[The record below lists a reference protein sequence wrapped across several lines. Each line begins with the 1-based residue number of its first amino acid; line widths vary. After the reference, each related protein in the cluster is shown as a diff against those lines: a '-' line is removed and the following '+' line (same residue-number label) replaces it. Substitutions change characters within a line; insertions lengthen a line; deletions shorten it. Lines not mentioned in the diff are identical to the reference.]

1 MGRSIVSFCGLCSM
15 PATSRESQAEW
26 NEITSECYS
35 GFAHKACHVWSLS
48 TSLVRVSDRVIVSS
62 CPMSQDVPS
71 LAVCFQEEDFL
82 PPGST
87 MSRHKTE
94 EHATLLHC
102 CYMSIDAGGFHV
114 LFVDLSTLIDIY
126 EIKEVG
132 ELLSLDGTGF
142 SDHIDVSLSST
153 VSGCWTVPWNPL
165 EIHAVIQ
172 PASLATIKSYKI
184 I

>member
-102 CYMSIDAGGFHV
+102 YIQLNGHCMSHLKYGIWRIMRKALLWMPCRWHKHPYKLVEYQAGYFPV
-114 LFVDLSTLIDIY
+114 RYIT
-126 EIKEVG
+126 
-132 ELLSLDGTGF
+132 
-142 SDHIDVSLSST
+142 
-153 VSGCWTVPWNPL
+153 
-165 EIHAVIQ
+165 
-172 PASLATIKSYKI
+172 
-184 I
+184 

>member
-1 MGRSIVSFCGLCSM
+1 MLFWVRTHSLPCLDFVD
-15 PATSRESQAEW
+15 
-26 NEITSECYS
+26 
-35 GFAHKACHVWSLS
+35 VWCVCL
-48 TSLVRVSDRVIVSS
+48 TVSS
-62 CPMSQDVPS
+62 CVIMSDVPS
-71 LAVCFQEEDFL
+71 LGVCFQEEDFL

-87 MSRHKTE
+87 MSRHVYRGACYI
-94 EHATLLHC
+94 ATST

-165 EIHAVIQ
+165 EIHAEIQ
-172 PASLATIKSYKI
+172 PAWLATIKSYKI
-184 I
+184 HKATQLNHV